1 MGVFGALAGVFGGKK
16 KVRQIK
22 QELGR
27 IENKDLFEA
36 VVAGGLYMAYLD
48 GNAG

>member
-1 MGVFGALAGVFGGKK
+1 MGLFGAIFGGKK